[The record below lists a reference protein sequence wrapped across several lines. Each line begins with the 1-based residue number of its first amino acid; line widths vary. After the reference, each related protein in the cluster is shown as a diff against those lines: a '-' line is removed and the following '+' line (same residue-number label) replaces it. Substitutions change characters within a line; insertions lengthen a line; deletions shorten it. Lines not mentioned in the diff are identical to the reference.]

1 MEWKITETGYFE
13 LWNGPT
19 PVLSAYSTAEH
30 TDGRQI
36 DTRTAQLSGTH
47 TEADST
53 ELVFSRERAGSHR
66 EAGSHIGRYSV
77 CLLFPLRS
85 KRKIRGIPASFA
97 AYYAGSRSG
106 NIPSMEKPLVTN
118 ASGSV

>member
-53 ELVFSRERAGSHR
+53 ELVFTAGNGLVLTERLEVTSD
-66 EAGSHIGRYSV
+66 
-77 CLLFPLRS
+77 
-85 KRKIRGIPASFA
+85 GIPFASCSLSEA
-97 AYYAGSRSG
+97 NGKSVESRRLS
-106 NIPSMEKPLVTN
+106 PLIMQ
-118 ASGSV
+118 APGQGISRLWRLSLIHI